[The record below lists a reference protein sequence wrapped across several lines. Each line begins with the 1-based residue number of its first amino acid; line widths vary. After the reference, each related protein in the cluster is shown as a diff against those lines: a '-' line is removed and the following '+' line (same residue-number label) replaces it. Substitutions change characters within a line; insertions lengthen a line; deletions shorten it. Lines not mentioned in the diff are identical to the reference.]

1 MKTSLLLALAA
12 TATTLAAAPQV
23 AQARDGCGRGY
34 HENRYGR
41 CVLNRDYRYNRGYH
55 RNRVVLTIGQYY
67 PGQGYWDGQR
77 YWRER
82 YRYHNGWRY
91 R

>member
-1 MKTSLLLALAA
+1 MKKSLLLALAA
-12 TATTLAAAPQV
+12 SATTLVAAPAV
-23 AQARDGCGRGY
+23 QAHDGCGRGF
-34 HENRYGR
+34 HQNRWGR
-41 CVLNRDYRYNRGYH
+41 CVSDRRYHDR
-55 RNRVVLTIGQYY
+55 RVVLTIGQYY

-82 YRYHNGWRY
+82 YRYRNGGRY